1 MLIATLFGF
10 WPAIFLAYK
19 SYHPNLWIV
28 VCMSYWP
35 FARSLSFR
43 ECSQLYLCNE
53 DAETAHLSKIL
64 WLYAAEMQKMR
75 IFEDTIL
82 SVFLPIGWMGGGR
95 IHTFL

>member
-35 FARSLSFR
+35 FARSLFFR
-43 ECSQLYLCNE
+43 ECSRLYLCNE
-53 DAETAHLSKIL
+53 DAETAHLSKK
-64 WLYAAEMQKMR
+64 YCGSMTEMQKMR
-75 IFEDTIL
+75 IFEDTFL
-82 SVFLPIGWMGGGR
+82 SVFSHRVDGWR
-95 IHTFL
+95 ENPYFL